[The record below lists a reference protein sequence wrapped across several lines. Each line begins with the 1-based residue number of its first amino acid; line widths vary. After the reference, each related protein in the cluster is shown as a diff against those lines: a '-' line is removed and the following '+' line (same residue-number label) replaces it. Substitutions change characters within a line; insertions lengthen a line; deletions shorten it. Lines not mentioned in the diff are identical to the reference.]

1 MGLWNGPRQGKL
13 ENCIAC
19 TKGCEQVFNLA
30 ADMGGMGFI
39 ESNQSVLMYNN
50 TMISFNMLE
59 ASRMNSVQRY
69 FYSSTACVY
78 NEDFQLDP
86 ENPGLKE
93 SMAWPAK
100 PHDASPAATLSQ

>member
-1 MGLWNGPRQGKL
+1 MKLDLRKL

-19 TKGCEQVFNLA
+19 TKGCEQVYNLA

-59 ASRMNSVQRY
+59 ASRMNGAQRY

-78 NEDFQLDP
+78 NEDYQLDP
-86 ENPGLKE
+86 STRG
-93 SMAWPAK
+93 
-100 PHDASPAATLSQ
+100 